1 MILYFTTQI
10 SISEKYRMFY
20 CALCM
25 RVCAIVE
32 KKSGSRLV
40 FGQNSKSGKILRRL
54 DLCACL
60 LALVYVCLCVC
71 MCVCACVCVCV
82 CGGGGGGGGPGLC
95 LVALAHPSWLGML
108 PAFAEPVLNIALHCI
123 PLHFINCTENKQ
135 KWPYISFNRFV
146 ALNVINVPPL
156 QPNFITFL
164 YSLSIKGTPEEKNHG
179 IIWELFPNGRPPP
192 PPPPRK
198 PLINKNGGDFVKE
211 SNSFGVILKW
221 FEGYF

>member
-1 MILYFTTQI
+1 MASFTVIWISVMILYFTTQI

-71 MCVCACVCVCV
+71 MCVCVCVCV
-82 CGGGGGGGGPGLC
+82 GGGSWSMFGGIGTPQ
-95 LVALAHPSWLGML
+95 LVRNATSLRGTCP
-108 PAFAEPVLNIALHCI
+108 EHCS
-123 PLHFINCTENKQ
+123 T
-135 KWPYISFNRFV
+135 
-146 ALNVINVPPL
+146 
-156 QPNFITFL
+156 L
-164 YSLSIKGTPEEKNHG
+164 YSTPFYKLHWKQTKVTIHQFQSICCSKRNQCATTSAKFH
-179 IIWELFPNGRPPP
+179 
-192 PPPPRK
+192 
-198 PLINKNGGDFVKE
+198 
-211 SNSFGVILKW
+211 
-221 FEGYF
+221 